1 MRAGFLHNILKD
13 LLPFVKERISNYE
26 GLEWVSNIDDKH
38 DIRRDV
44 QKVIKGL
51 KLYSYVLL

>member
-1 MRAGFLHNILKD
+1 MRAGFLHNILED

-26 GLEWVSNIDDKH
+26 ELEWVSNIDDKRN
-38 DIRRDV
+38 IRRDV

-51 KLYSYVLL
+51 KL